1 MELITNI
8 FLLPFYKIA
17 NAVMPKPKL
26 PAGLPSEQ
34 LSAEQQDVMKKYS
47 QKKMILILSLALI
60 TYYGIYR
67 LIKKN
72 K

>member
-17 NAVMPKPKL
+17 NAVMPKPKFE
-26 PAGLPSEQ
+26 PTQQ
-34 LSAEQQDVMKKYS
+34 LSEEQQDVMKKYS

>member
-8 FLLPFYKIA
+8 FLLPFYQIA
-17 NAVMPKPKL
+17 NAVMPKPKFE
-26 PAGLPSEQ
+26 PTPQ
-34 LSAEQQDVMKKYS
+34 LSAEQQDVLKKYS

-67 LIKKN
+67 LIRKN
-72 K
+72 R